1 MSKTA
6 GTDLMTRD
14 MTNDKP
20 ERVVYCAV
28 TVDGDLRL
36 GGLEQQKAG
45 VRAMRRAHADLGIL
59 GTTSWLINEHDFRW
73 SELHPKLL
81 RELAESGD
89 CIGLHDHLDT
99 YYLEHKPPELI
110 DAFLA
115 SSWRRLHDF
124 YVQSGLDIPILAHRN
139 GCAHQ
144 SCEVYRALAR
154 MEYTILSDV
163 WPGMK
168 WYSRMVPVEHPLQPW
183 TSLENEEDP
192 QSVFTDNSQVP
203 LAAVPWRHDTD
214 NWLDITSRSGR
225 FLQAPITCLPW
236 VHQARVQTA
245 LANSGRPA
253 FLVIDTHPYN
263 LQDPATGDVS
273 AKLVDDYCN
282 ALGWIRDTY
291 KAIFIRLDQIP
302 ELLTFKP
309 E

>member
-6 GTDLMTRD
+6 GVDLMTLD
-14 MTNDKP
+14 MTNGKP

-36 GGLEQQKAG
+36 GSLEQQKAG
-45 VRAMRRAHADLGIL
+45 VRAMRRAHAHLGIL
-59 GTTSWLINEHDFRW
+59 GTTTWLINEHDFRW
-73 SELHPKLL
+73 SELHPELL
-81 RELAESGD
+81 RELAESGA

-99 YYLEHKPPELI
+99 HYLEHKPPELI
-110 DAFLA
+110 YAFLA

-124 YVQSGLDIPILAHRN
+124 YLKSGLDIPILVHRN

-144 SCEVYRALAR
+144 SCEIYRALAR
-154 MEYTILSDV
+154 MEYTVLSDV
-163 WPGMK
+163 WPAMK
-168 WYSRMVPVEHPLQPW
+168 WYSRMLPVEHPLQPW
-183 TSLENEEDP
+183 KSLEDPEDP
-192 QSVFTDNSQVP
+192 SSVFTDNSQVP

-214 NWLDITSRSGR
+214 NWLDVASRSGR

-236 VHQARVQTA
+236 VDQARLQTA
-245 LANSGRPA
+245 VENSGRQA
-253 FLVIDTHPYN
+253 FLVTDTHPYN

-291 KAIFIRLDQIP
+291 KAIFIRIDQIP